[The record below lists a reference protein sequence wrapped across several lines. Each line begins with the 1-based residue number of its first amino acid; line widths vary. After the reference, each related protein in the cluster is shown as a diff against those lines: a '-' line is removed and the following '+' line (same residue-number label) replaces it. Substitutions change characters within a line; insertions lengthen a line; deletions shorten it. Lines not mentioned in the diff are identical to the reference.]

1 MRRKQ
6 ILFYSTADDLHAGLA
21 RLESA
26 FSIKYVLAGS
36 FDSPVPIQYASY
48 RDKEGMGY
56 SRDGRFEGLRSF
68 LIMPK
73 DEDVTFSA
81 CPQRKGGVKYQVS
94 SHTCPSSI
102 TFIPGG
108 EYRDACI
115 IYGTVTGVDSANEM
129 SGRLYKLFSSN
140 VLKGYKKIKAFRVSP
155 GAVIALENGVRL
167 TPDRNADRS
176 MDLAR

>member
-1 MRRKQ
+1 MKPKQ
-6 ILFYSTADDLHAGLA
+6 MLFYSTAEDLHVGLAGLERA
-21 RLESA
+21 CSM
-26 FSIKYVLAGS
+26 KYVLAGL

-48 RDKEGMGY
+48 TEIEGLGY
-56 SRDGRFEGLRSF
+56 SNDGRFESLRSF
-68 LIMPK
+68 LIMAK
-73 DEDVTFSA
+73 DDDVVFSA

-102 TFIPGG
+102 TFMPGG

-129 SGRLYKLFSSN
+129 SGELYRLFSSN
-140 VLKGYKKIKAFRVSP
+140 VLKGYEKIKAFRVSP
-155 GAVIALENGVRL
+155 ALIALEHGVRL
-167 TPDRNADRS
+167 TPDRNADQS

>member
-1 MRRKQ
+1 MKPKQ
-6 ILFYSTADDLHAGLA
+6 TLFYSTAEDLHVGLA
-21 RLESA
+21 RLERTCG
-26 FSIKYVLAGS
+26 IKYVLSGL

-48 RDKEGMGY
+48 REIEGLGY

-68 LIMPK
+68 LIMAK

-102 TFIPGG
+102 TFTPGG

-129 SGRLYKLFSSN
+129 SGKLYRIFCGN
-140 VLKGYKKIKAFRVSP
+140 VFGGYEKIKVFRVSP
-155 GAVIALENGVRL
+155 NALVAVENGVSL
-167 TPDRNADRS
+167 TPDYKADRS
-176 MDLAR
+176 MDLGR

>member
-1 MRRKQ
+1 MKRSQ
-6 ILFYSTADDLHAGLA
+6 VLFYSTAEDIHVGLA
-21 RLESA
+21 RLERTCD
-26 FSIKYVLAGS
+26 IKYVLAGS

-48 RDKEGMGY
+48 RDIEGLGY
-56 SRDGRFEGLRSF
+56 SKDGRFEGMRSF
-68 LIMPK
+68 LLMPK

-81 CPQRKGGVKYQVS
+81 CPQRKGGFKYQVS
-94 SHTCPSSI
+94 SHPCPSSI

-115 IYGTVTGVDSANEM
+115 IYGTVTGVDSANEI

-155 GAVIALENGVRL
+155 GALIALENGVRL